1 MKQDGIHYTLQF
13 DVPEANMPEFA
24 SLAQQACDTCEPTE
38 PGTLVYRWQ
47 IDDSG
52 SRVQLH
58 ERFTDEA
65 AMLAHLGG
73 PAATEIFPKLMAISE
88 VTRFDVHGDPSA
100 AAAETLAAFGA
111 TTYGQWK
118 GFDR

>member
-1 MKQDGIHYTLQF
+1 MRADQIHYTIQF
-13 DVPEANMPEFA
+13 DVGEGKMPEFDG
-24 SLAQQACDTCEPTE
+24 LAQQACDKCEADE

-47 IDDSG
+47 VDESG

-73 PAATEIFPKLMAISE
+73 PVATQIFPKLMEIAQ
-88 VTRFDVHGDPSA
+88 VTRFDVHGNPSPQG
-100 AAAETLAAFGA
+100 AETLAAFGG
-111 TTYGQWK
+111 TVFSQWK